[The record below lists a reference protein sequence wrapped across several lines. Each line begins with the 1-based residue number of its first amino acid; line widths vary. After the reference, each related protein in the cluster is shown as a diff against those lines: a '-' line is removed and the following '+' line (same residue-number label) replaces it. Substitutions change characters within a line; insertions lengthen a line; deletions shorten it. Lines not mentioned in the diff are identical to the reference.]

1 MTNGIAVFLLVL
13 IGAALAYDG
22 LANDWHALVFTL
34 RKFVDL
40 TEYLAFWR

>member
-1 MTNGIAVFLLVL
+1 MTNGIAIFLLVL

-22 LANDWHALVFTL
+22 LANDWRAFLFTM

-40 TEYLAFWR
+40 IEYLAFWR